1 MASSYYKLDISN
13 RADLKSRGAKK
24 VRKSG
29 FVPGVL
35 YYAGEKPVNISIQ
48 RSILFQAMQSGQRI
62 FEIDQGGKSQ
72 FTMIKQIQYHPVS
85 DEIIH
90 VDLMRVRRSEKISI
104 SVPIVLAGESI
115 GVKEGG
121 VLSQSLNQVDISCY
135 PTDVPENIELNIE
148 DLELNS
154 AKSVA
159 DLHIELDDVEITSD
173 PTLNIVSVTPPAV
186 EEEASEA
193 LVDEDEDS
201 DVLFDSKEDA
211 TGADKEKSSPEG
223 DSDDKNESS

>member
-1 MASSYYKLDISN
+1 
-13 RADLKSRGAKK
+13 
-24 VRKSG
+24 
-29 FVPGVL
+29 
-35 YYAGEKPVNISIQ
+35 
-48 RSILFQAMQSGQRI
+48 
-62 FEIDQGGKSQ
+62 
-72 FTMIKQIQYHPVS
+72 MIKQIQYHPVS

-104 SVPIVLAGESI
+104 SVPIVLVGESI

-159 DLHIELDDVEITSD
+159 DLHIELDDVDITSD
-173 PTLNIVSVTPPAV
+173 PALNIVSVMPPAV
-186 EEEASEA
+186 EEEVSEA
-193 LVDEDEDS
+193 LVNEDEDS
-201 DVLFDSKEDA
+201 DTLSDSKEDA
-211 TGADKEKSSPEG
+211 SGTDKEENLAQE
-223 DSDDKNESS
+223 DSDGKNESS